1 VGRARP
7 ARRRGGAGPCAGGDA
22 RGPLTSTRRPDPE
35 ALLRRIAKDAPRT
48 RGRLK
53 VFFGAS
59 PGVGKTYAM
68 LESARARRAE
78 GTDVVIGWVETHG
91 RAETAALAEGLE
103 RIPPREVEYKA
114 VRLPEFDLDAALARK
129 PQLLLLDE
137 LAHTNA
143 PGSRHAKRWQDV
155 EELLEAGID
164 VHTTL
169 NVQHVE
175 SLGDLVHRVTGV
187 VVRETVPDRVLD
199 GADEVEFV
207 DLPPEALLK
216 RLAEG
221 KVYVPD
227 RAAQAVRSFFRRGN
241 LLALRELALRR
252 TAEHVDADIQ
262 DYRRDHEIESTWPV
276 SERILVCVRPNPES
290 DRLVRAARR
299 MAARLKAEWI
309 VAWVDGPA
317 QRAPTPAERQAL
329 AGTVKLAESLGAQ
342 TVSLAGDDVAQALL
356 DFARRRNVSRIVVG
370 KPLHSRWRDRLR
382 GSVVDD
388 IVRGSGG
395 IEVMVI
401 PGGVKTAGA
410 PPAAPARKPRLR
422 GYAVSLVVVLACTAV
437 CAAMFGRFDNSNL
450 VMIYLLGVA
459 FVATRYGRRPSALAA
474 VLSVAAFDFFFVPPY
489 LTFAVS
495 DTQYVVT
502 FAVMLV
508 VGLLIST
515 LAARVR
521 GHGQAAARRAER
533 TQILYAMSR
542 DVAAAKTVDEVA
554 AAAKRHVGQ
563 LLEGPAEIFLP
574 AADGRLTT
582 AEEGPEIAGAEQAV
596 AQWTFDHRKSA
607 GLGTDTLPGAQ
618 AVYFPLTGSQS
629 VLGVVGVRPRPA
641 LLPLDPD
648 QLDLVEALARQAGSG
663 LERVRLAREIETE
676 RVRATLLSAVS
687 HDLRTPLAA
696 ITGAAS
702 SLLQPVSLDPAAERG
717 LKETIYEEAERLGRL
732 VHNLL
737 DMTRLESGAVALGVD
752 WHPLEEIVGAAL
764 ARVEG
769 RRRGRPIE
777 VAIPADLPLVRVDAV
792 LLEQVLVNL
801 LDNALTHGEAATPIR
816 VSASSS
822 GREVAVE
829 VADDGPGLPPG
840 EEERAFEKFYR
851 GGARPRG
858 FGLGLP
864 ICRAIVGAHGG
875 RIWAQNL
882 SPRGV
887 SFRFTL
893 PVGDGP
899 PPVVEAA
906 GDGQRA

>member
-1 VGRARP
+1 
-7 ARRRGGAGPCAGGDA
+7 
-22 RGPLTSTRRPDPE
+22 
-35 ALLRRIAKDAPRT
+35 
-48 RGRLK
+48 LK

-78 GTDVVIGWVETHG
+78 GIDVVIGWVETHG

-103 RIPPREVEYKA
+103 RVPPREVEYRG
-114 VRLPEFDLDAALARK
+114 VRLPEFDLDAALTRK

-155 EELLEAGID
+155 EELLDAGID

-262 DYRRDHEIESTWPV
+262 DYRRDHEIEPTWPV

-309 VAWVDGPA
+309 VAWVDGPS
-317 QRAPTPAERQAL
+317 QRAPSPAERQAL

-342 TVSLAGDDVAQALL
+342 TVALSGDDIAETLL
-356 DFARRRNVSRIVVG
+356 AFARRRNISRIVVG

-382 GSVVDD
+382 GSLVDD

-401 PGGVKTAGA
+401 PGGVRTPAGS
-410 PPAAPARKPRLR
+410 AAGVPARKPGLR
-422 GYAVSLVVVLACTAV
+422 AFGVSLAVVAASTAV
-437 CAAMFGRFDNSNL
+437 CAAMFRRFDNSNL
-450 VMIYLLGVA
+450 VMVYLLGVA
-459 FVATRYGRRPSALAA
+459 FVATRYGRRPSVLAA

-502 FAVMLV
+502 FGVMLV

-574 AADGRLTT
+574 ASDGRLTVG
-582 AEEGPEIAGAEQAV
+582 EEGPAIAGSELAV

-607 GLGTDTLPGAQ
+607 GLGTDTLPGSQ
-618 AVYFPLTGSQS
+618 GVYFPLAGSQS
-629 VLGVVGVRPRPA
+629 VLGVIGVRPNPA

-663 LERVRLAREIETE
+663 LERVGLAREIEAE
-676 RVRATLLSAVS
+676 RVRGTLLSAVS

-732 VHNLL
+732 VTNLL
-737 DMTRLESGAVALGVD
+737 DMTRLESGAVALGAE
-752 WHPLEEIVGAAL
+752 WHSLEEIVGGAL

-769 RRRGRPIE
+769 RRRGRQIE
-777 VAIPADLPLVRVDAV
+777 VGIPADLPLVRADAV

-816 VSASSS
+816 VSAASSA
-822 GREVAVE
+822 REVTVE

-840 EEERAFEKFYR
+840 TEARAFEKFYR

-887 SFRFTL
+887 SLRFTL
-893 PVGDGP
+893 PVGEAP
-899 PPVVEAA
+899 PPAVEAD
-906 GDGQRA
+906 GDAA